1 MFLGSLGTPRRRR
14 IFSDMCTGLVETGE
28 GVGGLL
34 AFIQLM
40 WVSHPQPAAQL
51 TVTTV
56 AQNFSPV
63 FGTAHKRREGG
74 KSTKMSCLGRC

>member
-1 MFLGSLGTPRRRR
+1 MFLGSLGTPRRH
-14 IFSDMCTGLVETGE
+14 SDMCTGLVETGE

-51 TVTTV
+51 TVTTM